1 MNNADPKDVQDMYV
15 ETFEEGARK
24 AADKAALES
33 NYNMLVGITE
43 AAIRMRDTRHK
54 VMEYLRCA
62 GVTRESLALLAQQR
76 PDLYKW
82 LSQK

>member
-24 AADKAALES
+24 AASRATLETTYSDMVSLLDLAVNVDGDRKYTLMQLKA
-33 NYNMLVGITE
+33 I
-43 AAIRMRDTRHK
+43 
-54 VMEYLRCA
+54 
-62 GVTRESLALLAQQR
+62 GVTSEMVAQLANQR